1 MRSTPIVPLLL
12 VVALSSGCSM
22 SENRDARA
30 TSSSGS
36 GDKRLEETWGPG
48 ELATLLTG
56 TLSSQDR
63 NLWVNVP
70 LASWYVREQD
80 RKGTALLGG
89 ALAYDM
95 VTVERT
101 EDGRPENQK
110 LTSVGF
116 LGIAGNL
123 EERRLDGTRGYEKRH
138 WFFPFYRYRNVN
150 GKRTVYPLFIFPIAL
165 TDDPNTGPAYDPI
178 ALARTSGAPI
188 DPPSVKPVDRP
199 IGTSRLI
206 DPAPA
211 MAQDE
216 PLQPGPDHADEGDGR
231 TPIRRT
237 DDGTAS
243 GRWGTEPASSR
254 RGDPGSVTGRVTGTS
269 DTPPAK
275 KAADPPK
282 PAETKP
288 PVRTYTVKSGDTLF
302 SIAKEIYGRGDDWK
316 RIFDANRDRLSA
328 PDRLP
333 HGTILR
339 IPQ

>member
-1 MRSTPIVPLLL
+1 
-12 VVALSSGCSM
+12 M
-22 SENRDARA
+22 SENRDTRTA
-30 TSSSGS
+30 SSAES

-63 NLWVNVP
+63 NLWVNIP

-138 WFFPFYRYRNVN
+138 WLFPFYRYRNVN

-188 DPPSVKPVDRP
+188 DPPPVRPVDRP

-211 MAQDE
+211 MAQD
-216 PLQPGPDHADEGDGR
+216 PPIQPGADHEDEGDGR
-231 TPIRRT
+231 APILRT
-237 DDGTAS
+237 DDGTAT

-254 RGDPGSVTGRVTGTS
+254 RVDPAGTGRVSGSPETPARTPS
-269 DTPPAK
+269 DPAK
-275 KAADPPK
+275 GTEAK
-282 PAETKP
+282 PTT
-288 PVRTYTVKSGDTLF
+288 RTYTVKSGDTLF
-302 SIAKEIYGRGDDWK
+302 SISKEIYGRGDDWK
-316 RIFDANRDRLSA
+316 RIFDANRDRLTA

-339 IPQ
+339 IP